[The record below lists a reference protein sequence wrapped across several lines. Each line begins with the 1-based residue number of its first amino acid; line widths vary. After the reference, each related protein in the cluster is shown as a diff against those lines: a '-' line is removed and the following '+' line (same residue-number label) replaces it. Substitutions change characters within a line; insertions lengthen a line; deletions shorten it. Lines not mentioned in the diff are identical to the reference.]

1 MAPHTVLLF
10 SLANAPMV
18 NDVQGLPFTY
28 VRQACVE
35 QCGEVFAVN
44 LSESTLELKETLST
58 ICSKSLG
65 CLFSTSV

>member
-1 MAPHTVLLF
+1 MALHTVLLF

-18 NDVQGLPFTY
+18 NDVQALRFID
-28 VRQACVE
+28 VRPAWVE

-44 LSESTLELKETLST
+44 LSESTLELLETLSA
-58 ICSKSLG
+58 ICGKSLG